1 MYASEKLDRNVSKD
15 IKVPVLK
22 CVHRSSN
29 TNQSCVQRSQNPCN
43 FEKVYYFVFKFLDSQ
58 HKISIVYDCL
68 LMKTFHIFDNSAKSY
83 QGFSFE
89 SDL

>member
-1 MYASEKLDRNVSKD
+1 M
-15 IKVPVLK
+15 PVLK
-22 CVHRSSN
+22 PVHRSHS